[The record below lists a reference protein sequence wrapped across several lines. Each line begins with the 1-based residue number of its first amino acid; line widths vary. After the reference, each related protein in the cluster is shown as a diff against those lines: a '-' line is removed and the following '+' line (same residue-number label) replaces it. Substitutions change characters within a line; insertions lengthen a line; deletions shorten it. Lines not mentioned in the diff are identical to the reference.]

1 MGDDGV
7 PITFSRLQR
16 ATRCLAA
23 AGAMAL
29 IAGPAHAAGGETP
42 SLVQDI
48 GVAIFL
54 SGLLALI
61 FTRIRLPALAGFIIA
76 GIIAGPL
83 GFGLVTDAGNIDTIA
98 QLGFVLL
105 LFMIGLEID
114 LTKIASAGRTIII
127 TGIVQFPLTIL
138 FGFGVA
144 KLLVWVGIGGGLIP
158 DNLTALYVGAAIAGS
173 STLLVIKLY
182 QDAFELDTQP
192 GRIALG
198 MLVFQDLWAT
208 IIILL
213 QPRLES
219 PELLPILGSFAGI
232 IVLTGLAVIVSRLLL
247 PTMFRWVAKVPEV
260 VLMGAIGWCFAVV
273 FFGGNLDNIAHLV
286 TDANLYLTVSSGMG
300 ALIAGATIASL
311 PYSTEIITKV
321 GVVKDF
327 FVTLFF
333 VGLGLGIPQP
343 GGPEVLVIAIVI
355 ALAAIIAR
363 QIIFFPILYWTGT
376 DQRNSEVSSIRLA
389 QISEFGLVIAF
400 LGLQFG
406 HISPEFTAVIVF
418 AFVITALV
426 TTPLYR
432 TAYSIYEFLK
442 PFLKALGFKE
452 PEIDDDDQSH
462 SVRLVIL
469 GFHRTA
475 SSLLHNIARNDPDLV
490 GDTMVIDFNV
500 ALHDQIRALGAHVE
514 YGDLANA
521 ETLRHAG
528 VGSARIVVATVPDDL
543 LRGIDN
549 RRLVESV
556 RRINPEAI
564 IIANAVAYDD
574 VAGIYAAGANY
585 VYLSRLES
593 ARALESAI
601 GEALNGTLEDY
612 RVTREDE
619 DGGAETREEI
629 LK

>member
-1 MGDDGV
+1 MARLRR
-7 PITFSRLQR
+7 PPARPRRWSR
-16 ATRCLAA
+16 
-23 AGAMAL
+23 
-29 IAGPAHAAGGETP
+29 
-42 SLVQDI
+42 I
-48 GVAIFL
+48 GIAIFL
-54 SGLLALI
+54 SGLLAVL

-76 GIIAGPL
+76 GIVAGPL
-83 GFGLVTDAGNIDTIA
+83 GFGLVTDVGNIDTIA

-114 LTKIASAGRTIII
+114 LTKIAAAGKTIII

-144 KLLVWVGIGGGLIP
+144 KLLLLFGLGTDLMP
-158 DNLTALYVGAAIAGS
+158 NNLTALYLGAVIAGS

-182 QDAFELDTQP
+182 QDAFELDTAP

-198 MLVFQDLWAT
+198 MLVFQDIWAT
-208 IIILL
+208 VIILL
-213 QPRLES
+213 QPRLAS

-232 IVLTGLAVIVSRLLL
+232 IILSGLAILISRTVLNIA
-247 PTMFRWVAKVPEV
+247 FGWVAKVPEV
-260 VLMGAIGWCFAVV
+260 VLMAAIGWCFALV
-273 FFGGNLDNIAHLV
+273 FAGANLDNVAQLFTSADLH
-286 TDANLYLTVSSGMG
+286 LTVGSGMG

-343 GGPEVLVIAIVI
+343 SGPEVLILAVAIAI
-355 ALAAIIAR
+355 AAILAR
-363 QIIFFPILYWTGT
+363 QIIFFPVLYWTGT
-376 DQRNSEVSSIRLA
+376 DQRNAEVSSIRLT

-406 HISPEFTAVIVF
+406 HISREFTAVIVF
-418 AFVITALV
+418 AFVITALI
-426 TTPLYR
+426 TTPLYK
-432 TAYSIYEFLK
+432 TAYGIHGALM
-442 PFLKALGFKE
+442 PLLHALGFKE
-452 PEIDDDDQSH
+452 PDAEDAAGEKSW
-462 SVRLVIL
+462 RLVLL

-475 SSLLHNIARNDPDLV
+475 SSLLHNIAKDDPALV
-490 GDTMVIDFNV
+490 AETMVVDFNV
-500 ALHDQIRALGAHVE
+500 SLHDRIRSVGAHVD

-528 VGSARIVVATVPDDL
+528 VGKAQIIVATVPDDL

-549 RRLVESV
+549 RRLVASV
-556 RRINPEAI
+556 RGINPDAL
-564 IIANAVAYDD
+564 IIANTITYED

-585 VYLSRLES
+585 VYLARLES
-593 ARALESAI
+593 ARGLEAAL
-601 GEALNGTLEDY
+601 GEALNGTLPAY
-612 RVTREDE
+612 RAARIDE
-619 DGGAETREEI
+619 DGDLSDRDEVLG
-629 LK
+629 

>member
-1 MGDDGV
+1 VGKRASRPGRLSALALCL
-7 PITFSRLQR
+7 PILALFTLP
-16 ATRCLAA
+16 AA
-23 AGAMAL
+23 AS
-29 IAGPAHAAGGETP
+29 GGETP

-76 GIIAGPL
+76 GILAGPL
-83 GFGLVTDAGNIDTIA
+83 GLGWVTDPANIDTIA

-114 LTKIASAGRTIII
+114 LTKIAAAGRTIII
-127 TGIVQFPLTIL
+127 TGILQFPLTIL
-138 FGFGVA
+138 FGFIVA
-144 KLLVWVGIGGGLIP
+144 KALVFMGIGTGLIT
-158 DNLTALYVGAAIAGS
+158 DNMSALYVGAVIAGS

-213 QPRLES
+213 QPRLDS
-219 PELLPILGSFAGI
+219 PELLPIIGSFAGI
-232 IVLTGLAVIVSRLLL
+232 FLLTGLAILISRLVL
-247 PTMFRWVAKVPEV
+247 PIVFGWVAKVPEV
-260 VLMGAIGWCFAVV
+260 VLMGALGWCFAVV
-273 FFGGNLDNIAHLV
+273 IMGGSLDTAAGLFTTTNLH
-286 TDANLYLTVSSGMG
+286 LTVGSGMG

-343 GGPEVLVIAIVI
+343 SGPEVLVVAVVI
-355 ALAAIIAR
+355 AVAAVVAR

-376 DQRNSEVSSIRLA
+376 DQRNAEVSSIRLA

-400 LGLQFG
+400 LGLQYG
-406 HISPEFTAVIVF
+406 HISREFTAVVVF
-418 AFVITALV
+418 AFVITALI
-426 TTPLYR
+426 TTPFYKA
-432 TAYSIYEFLK
+432 AYVIYDGVK
-442 PFLKALGFKE
+442 PFLKLLGFKE
-452 PEIDDDDQSH
+452 PAAGDEAEGKPA
-462 SVRLVIL
+462 RLALL

-475 SSLLHNIARNDPDLV
+475 ASLLHNISRNDPALAAETV
-490 GDTMVIDFNV
+490 VIDFNV
-500 ALHDQIRALGAHVE
+500 ALHDKIRASGAHVE
-514 YGDLANA
+514 YGDLANV
-521 ETLRHAG
+521 ETLLHAG
-528 VGSARIVVATVPDDL
+528 VGDAHIVVATVPDDL
-543 LRGIDN
+543 LRGLDN

-556 RRINPEAI
+556 RRINPDAI
-564 IIANAVAYDD
+564 IIANAVAFED
-574 VAGIYAAGANY
+574 VPAIYAAGANY
-585 VYLSRLES
+585 VYLARLES
-593 ARALESAI
+593 ARGLEAAI
-601 GEALNGTLEDY
+601 GEALNGTLPSY
-612 RVTREDE
+612 RAAREDE
-619 DGGAETREEI
+619 DGGASDRQEVIR
-629 LK
+629 